1 MAAGAEVKIDPDSL
15 EPDIAESFITA
26 GGPGG
31 QNVNKVSTAV
41 QLRFDLEA
49 SDAFSAAQKVRIR
62 AKLANRINA
71 DGEIVLQAQAHRTQ
85 GRNREAARERLVELL
100 EKALEKQKYRVPTR
114 PSRAAKERRLKSK
127 NKRSQVKAKRG
138 RVRAGDD

>member
-1 MAAGAEVKIDPDSL
+1 MAVKIDPAAL

-41 QLRFDLEA
+41 QLRFNLEA
-49 SDAFSAAQKVRIR
+49 STAFSAAQKTRIR
-62 AKLANRINA
+62 TRLANRINTE
-71 DGEIVLQAQAHRTQ
+71 GEIVLQAQAHRTQ

-100 EKALEKQKYRVPTR
+100 EQAIKVQKYRVPTR
-114 PSRAAKERRLKSK
+114 PTRAAKERRLKSK
-127 NKRSQVKAKRG
+127 GKRAQVKAKRG
-138 RVRAGDD
+138 RVRSGDE

>member
-1 MAAGAEVKIDPDSL
+1 MAVKIDPAAL

-49 SDAFSAAQKVRIR
+49 STAFSAAQKTRIR
-62 AKLANRINA
+62 TRLANRINA
-71 DGEIVLQAQAHRTQ
+71 EGEIVLQAQAHRTQ

-100 EKALEKQKYRVPTR
+100 EQAIKVQKYRVPTR
-114 PSRAAKERRLKSK
+114 PTRAAKERRLKSK
-127 NKRSQVKAKRG
+127 GKRAQVKAKRG
-138 RVRAGDD
+138 RVRSGDE

>member
-1 MAAGAEVKIDPDSL
+1 MKVDPAAL

-41 QLRFDLEA
+41 QLRFNLEA
-49 SDAFSAAQKVRIR
+49 SSAFSAAQKIRIR
-62 AKLANRINA
+62 SRLANRINS
-71 DGEIVLQAQAHRTQ
+71 DGEIVLQAQSQRTQ
-85 GRNREAARERLVELL
+85 GRNREEARERLVEML
-100 EKALEKQKYRVPTR
+100 EKALETRKYRVPTR

-127 NKRSQVKAKRG
+127 GKRAQVKANRG
-138 RVRAGDD
+138 KVRPGSD

>member
-1 MAAGAEVKIDPDSL
+1 MAVKIDLAAL

-49 SDAFSAAQKVRIR
+49 SAAFSAAQKTRIR
-62 AKLANRINA
+62 TRLANRINA
-71 DGEIVLQAQAHRTQ
+71 EGEIVLQAQAHRTQ

-100 EKALEKQKYRVPTR
+100 EQAIKVQKYRVPTR
-114 PSRAAKERRLKSK
+114 PTRAAKERRLKSK
-127 NKRSQVKAKRG
+127 GKRAQVKAKRG
-138 RVRAGDD
+138 R

>member
-1 MAAGAEVKIDPDSL
+1 MKVDPASL

-41 QLRFDLEA
+41 QLRFDLE
-49 SDAFSAAQKVRIR
+49 SSSAFSAAQKVRIR
-62 AKLANRINA
+62 ARLANRINSE
-71 DGEIVLQAQAHRTQ
+71 GEIVLQAQTQ
-85 GRNREAARERLVELL
+85 RSQARNRDEARERLVEML
-100 EKALEKQKYRVPTR
+100 EKALETRKYRVPTR

-127 NKRSQVKAKRG
+127 GKRAQVKAKRG
-138 RVRAGDD
+138 RVRPGTD

>member
-1 MAAGAEVKIDPDSL
+1 MAVKIDPAAL

-41 QLRFDLEA
+41 QLRFNLEA
-49 SDAFSAAQKVRIR
+49 SAAFSAAQKTRIR
-62 AKLANRINA
+62 TRLANRINA
-71 DGEIVLQAQAHRTQ
+71 EGEIVLQAQAHRTQ

-100 EKALEKQKYRVPTR
+100 EQAIKVQKYRVPTR
-114 PSRAAKERRLKSK
+114 PTRAAKERRLKSK
-127 NKRSQVKAKRG
+127 GKRAQVKAKRG
-138 RVRAGDD
+138 RVRSGDE

>member
-1 MAAGAEVKIDPDSL
+1 MKIDPAAL

-41 QLRFDLEA
+41 QLRFDLET
-49 SDAFSAAQKVRIR
+49 SSAFSAAQKTRIR
-62 AKLANRINA
+62 TRLANRINSE
-71 DGEIVLQAQAHRTQ
+71 GEIVLQAQAHRTQ

-100 EKALEKQKYRVPTR
+100 EQALKVQKHRVPTR
-114 PSRAAKERRLKSK
+114 PGRAAKERRLKSK
-127 NKRSQVKAKRG
+127 GKRAEVKAKRG

>member
-1 MAAGAEVKIDPDSL
+1 MKVDPAAL

-49 SDAFSAAQKVRIR
+49 SAAFSAAQKIRIR
-62 AKLANRINA
+62 ARLANRINSE
-71 DGEIVLQAQAHRTQ
+71 GEIVLQAQSQRSQ
-85 GRNREAARERLVELL
+85 GRNREEARERLIELL
-100 EKALEKQKYRVPTR
+100 EKALETRKHRVPTR

-127 NKRSQVKAKRG
+127 GKRAEVKAKRG
-138 RVRAGDD
+138 RVRPGSD

>member
-1 MAAGAEVKIDPDSL
+1 MKIDPAAL

-49 SDAFSAAQKVRIR
+49 STAFSAAQKTRIR
-62 AKLANRINA
+62 TRLANRINA
-71 DGEIVLQAQAHRTQ
+71 EGEIVLQAQAHRTQ

-100 EKALEKQKYRVPTR
+100 EQAIKVQKYRVPTR
-114 PSRAAKERRLKSK
+114 PTRAAKERRLKSK
-127 NKRSQVKAKRG
+127 GKRAQVKAKRG
-138 RVRAGDD
+138 RVRSGDE

>member
-1 MAAGAEVKIDPDSL
+1 MAVKIDPAAL

-49 SDAFSAAQKVRIR
+49 SAAFSAAQKTRIR
-62 AKLANRINA
+62 TRLANRINA
-71 DGEIVLQAQAHRTQ
+71 EGEIVLQAQAHRTQ

-100 EKALEKQKYRVPTR
+100 EQAIKVQKYRVPTR
-114 PSRAAKERRLKSK
+114 PTRAAKERRLKSK
-127 NKRSQVKAKRG
+127 GKRAQVKAKRG
-138 RVRAGDD
+138 RVRSGDE